1 MRRQIYGVTLEV
13 ETFVLDLETLAE
25 YKNKKKKIRSLNQYR
40 RPIKHN
46 VLCGERGRRN
56 SKVQQQRGKGRP
68 EGSVQEETKKKCV

>member
-1 MRRQIYGVTLEV
+1 MGRQIYGVTLEV
-13 ETFVLDLETLAE
+13 ESFVLDLETLAE
-25 YKNKKKKIRSLNQYR
+25 YKDKKKIRSLNQYM

-68 EGSVQEETKKKCV
+68 EGSVQEEMKKRV